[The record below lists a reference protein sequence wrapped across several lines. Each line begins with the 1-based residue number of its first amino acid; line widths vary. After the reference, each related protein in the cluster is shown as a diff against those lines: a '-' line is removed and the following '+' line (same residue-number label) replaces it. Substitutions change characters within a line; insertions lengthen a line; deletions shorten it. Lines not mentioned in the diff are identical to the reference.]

1 MYTPRTQAAL
11 DCPVL
16 PAGFS
21 PKCSS
26 IQNAQGSLDK
36 GEIISPTITTSPFS
50 FSFGVDAASSATCNT
65 SDPHAVSQSEALFYY
80 AGLHSKPTLLY
91 RTGKKWSPPRGPEA
105 QRPSKELVPVFNHPI
120 TKVWNDDLGWEV
132 VKVMDVHEIRFTT
145 IDVVR
150 FRADEVSEDDECSG
164 EARYSVLSPVT
175 IWVGVFPGLVT
186 ATAAHDVAKIIL
198 DLLKV
203 YQIAD
208 VDIEFRESL
217 HVSNAGPQLFKAVD
231 AEDPLV
237 HVVSPLTP
245 LLGLCIS
252 TRARPDSQGTM
263 ALYLNKGDG
272 SDDLLGLSCRHV
284 LFGNQEANVDYIYH
298 PSSPSKDV
306 LFLGNTAYKDIIEAT
321 EASISNYTHAAQCSK
336 NTIKGSGKDANTV
349 HDETKANQ
357 SDVGSS
363 LAEAEKVKNNWRTLD
378 SRVLG
383 QIVYSPAL
391 CFGVGEHRFTEDWG
405 LFSIER
411 TKLGAGFSGNKIDL
425 GTNSSKFKDRCFP
438 RIDATWHFRHPE
450 GRLLPLQGV
459 IPNSLMQDP
468 DMWDSDREPCLLVVK
483 NGHATGTT
491 MGRANG
497 PLSVVRTYTLD
508 ISTHHTSMEWGIL
521 NYDSKSEV
529 FSKRG
534 DSGSIIADIRGRI
547 GGMLTGGAGRT
558 PSSDL
563 TYATPFWWLLE
574 RIKATN
580 RFSQVHL
587 GVDA

>member
-26 IQNAQGSLDK
+26 IQR
-36 GEIISPTITTSPFS
+36 
-50 FSFGVDAASSATCNT
+50 
-65 SDPHAVSQSEALFYY
+65 
-80 AGLHSKPTLLY
+80 LHSKPTLLY
-91 RTGKKWSPPRGPEA
+91 RTGKKWFPPRGPEA

-217 HVSNAGPQLFKAVD
+217 HVSNVGPQLFKAVD

-306 LFLGNTAYKDIIEAT
+306 LFLGNRAYKDIIEAT
-321 EASISNYTHAAQCSK
+321 EASISLYTHAAQRSK

-363 LAEAEKVKNNWRTLD
+363 LAEAEKVLK
-378 SRVLG
+378 
-383 QIVYSPAL
+383 A
-391 CFGVGEHRFTEDWG
+391 FT
-405 LFSIER
+405 
-411 TKLGAGFSGNKIDL
+411 K
-425 GTNSSKFKDRCFP
+425 
-438 RIDATWHFRHPE
+438 
-450 GRLLPLQGV
+450 
-459 IPNSLMQDP
+459 
-468 DMWDSDREPCLLVVK
+468 
-483 NGHATGTT
+483 
-491 MGRANG
+491 
-497 PLSVVRTYTLD
+497 
-508 ISTHHTSMEWGIL
+508 
-521 NYDSKSEV
+521 
-529 FSKRG
+529 
-534 DSGSIIADIRGRI
+534 
-547 GGMLTGGAGRT
+547 
-558 PSSDL
+558 
-563 TYATPFWWLLE
+563 
-574 RIKATN
+574 
-580 RFSQVHL
+580 
-587 GVDA
+587 